1 MPLLGE
7 LSRSELEA
15 LAACARPITFL
26 PGDVI
31 IGERQKGDAF
41 YIITHGEV
49 SVYKK
54 GDDGAEVCVAELG
67 EGEFLGESS
76 LIYARLLGHV
86 RTATLRAQTPCTLL
100 RFPRRDI
107 NAILQRNP
115 DLKARLGDLHRNRT
129 EPKAP
134 TSG

>member
-1 MPLLGE
+1 M
-7 LSRSELEA
+7 
-15 LAACARPITFL
+15 TFL

-54 GDDGAEVCVAELG
+54 SDDGVEVCVAKLG

-76 LIYARLLGHV
+76 LLYARLLGHV

-107 NAILQRNP
+107 NAILERNS
-115 DLKARLGDLHRNRT
+115 DLKARLGDLHRSRT
-129 EPKAP
+129 APKAP
-134 TSG
+134 NPPAAS